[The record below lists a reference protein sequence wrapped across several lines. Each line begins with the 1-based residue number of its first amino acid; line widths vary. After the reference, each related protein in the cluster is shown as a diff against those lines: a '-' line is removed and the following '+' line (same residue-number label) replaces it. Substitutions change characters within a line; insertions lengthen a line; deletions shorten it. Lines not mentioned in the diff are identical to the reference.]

1 MKRIRLLTVALG
13 LVLGLCSPTFAQMGK
28 EVAIAKSEAILK
40 NLQKDAIAEIVKEF
54 NPKMAQAISA
64 ETLRAVWVK
73 LTGQFGAVKSVD
85 ERREGQLQ
93 GFQAVELM
101 LSFEKERLVQ
111 RTVFDGEGKV
121 AGLSFQPAS
130 MALLPAGK

>member
-1 MKRIRLLTVALG
+1 MKRIQPLTAAMA
-13 LVLGLCSPTFAQMGK
+13 LVLGLGSPTFAQLGK
-28 EVAIAKSEAILK
+28 DAAIAKSEVILR

-54 NPKMAQAISA
+54 NPKVAQAISA
-64 ETLRAVWVK
+64 DTLKAVWIK
-73 LTGQFGAVKSVD
+73 LTSQFGAVKSVD

-93 GFQAVELM
+93 GFQAVELI
-101 LSFEKERLVQ
+101 LSFEKEKLVL

-130 MALLPAGK
+130 MARLSAGK